1 MNELMIKQTL
11 DSREVT
17 EMMGVNHYDLLKKI
31 EGAKDRKG
39 YMQIITERH
48 LSVSE
53 YFNKT
58 SYKDTSGKENKNYQV
73 NKKGCE
79 LIAHKITGEKGVIF
93 TLKYIAKFHAMEE
106 QLQKTTIELQV
117 LKVKELENQ
126 VKKLEEVNK
135 ELEKSTQ
142 EAKSMM
148 KLSHKNK
155 LDFNRMIKSV
165 VANKEEEKTLKAWV
179 LAVNN
184 AAQWQDI
191 PVCKYQKVAQDIL
204 NIAPLV
210 STKTFEQ
217 LKLF

>member
-1 MNELMIKQTL
+1 MNELILKQTL
-11 DSREVT
+11 DSREVA
-17 EMMGVNHYDLLKKI
+17 EMMNINHKDLIKKL

-39 YMQIITERH
+39 YMQIINERH
-48 LSVSE
+48 LSPVE
-53 YFNKT
+53 YFIQST
-58 SYKDTSGKENKNYQV
+58 YKDAKGEERKNYQIT
-73 NKKGCE
+73 KKGCE

-93 TLKYIAKFHAMEE
+93 TLKYIEKFHAMED

-142 EAKSMM
+142 EAKNMM

>member
-1 MNELMIKQTL
+1 MNEIIAKQTL
-11 DSREVT
+11 DSREVA
-17 EMMGVNHYDLLKKI
+17 EMMDTRHDNLLKKI
-31 EGAKDRKG
+31 DNINKDLTDLNFK
-39 YMQIITERH
+39 
-48 LSVSE
+48 VSE
-53 YFNKT
+53 YWIEKT
-58 SYKDTSGKENKNYQV
+58 YKDASGKENRGLEITR
-73 NKKGCE
+73 KGCE
-79 LIAHKITGEKGVIF
+79 FLANKTIGKKGNVF
-93 TLKYIAKFHAMEE
+93 TYKYIERFHAMED
-106 QLQKTTIELQV
+106 QLQKTTIELQIQE
-117 LKVKELENQ
+117 LKELTSKAES
-126 VKKLEEVNK
+126 L
-135 ELEKSTQ
+135 
-142 EAKSMM
+142 M

-191 PVCKYQKVAQDIL
+191 PVCKYQKVAQNIL

>member
-1 MNELMIKQTL
+1 MNEIITKQTL
-11 DSREVT
+11 DSREVA
-17 EMMGVNHYDLLKKI
+17 EMVDMEHKLLLRKI
-31 EGAKDRKG
+31 YGSKDRNG
-39 YMQIITERH
+39 YITI
-48 LSVSE
+48 LSKNQME
-53 YFNKT
+53 PTKYFIEST
-58 SYKDTSGKENKNYQV
+58 YIDAQGKERKNCQIT
-73 NKKGCE
+73 KIGCE
-79 LIAHKITGEKGVIF
+79 LIAHKITGEKGILF
-93 TLKYIAKFHAMEE
+93 TARYVEKFHAMEE
-106 QLQKTTIELQV
+106 QLQETTIA
-117 LKVKELENQ
+117 LKVKGLENQ
-126 VKKLEEVNK
+126 VKKLEKVNE

-142 EAKSMM
+142 EAKTMM

-155 LDFNRMIKSV
+155 LDFNGMIKSV

>member
-1 MNELMIKQTL
+1 MNELIVKQTL
-11 DSREVT
+11 DSREVA
-17 EMMGVNHYDLLKKI
+17 EMVDMEHKLLLRKI
-31 EGAKDRKG
+31 YGSKDRNG
-39 YMQIITERH
+39 YITI
-48 LSVSE
+48 LSKNQME
-53 YFNKT
+53 PTKYFIEST
-58 SYKDTSGKENKNYQV
+58 YIDAQGKERKNCQIT
-73 NKKGCE
+73 KIGCE
-79 LIAHKITGEKGVIF
+79 LIAHKITGEKGILF
-93 TLKYIAKFHAMEE
+93 TARYIEKFHAMEE
-106 QLQKTTIELQV
+106 QLQETTIA

-126 VKKLEEVNK
+126 VKKLEEVNQ
-135 ELEKSTQ
+135 ELERSTQ
-142 EAKSMM
+142 EAKNMM

-217 LKLF
+217 QKLF

>member
-1 MNELMIKQTL
+1 MNEIIVKQTL
-11 DSREVT
+11 DSREVA
-17 EMMGVNHYDLLKKI
+17 EMMDTRHDNLIKKI
-31 EGAKDRKG
+31 DNINKDLTDLNFK
-39 YMQIITERH
+39 
-48 LSVSE
+48 VSE
-53 YFNKT
+53 YWIEKT
-58 SYKDTSGKENKNYQV
+58 YKDASGKENRGLEITR
-73 NKKGCE
+73 KGCE
-79 LIAHKITGEKGVIF
+79 FLANKTTGKKGNVF
-93 TLKYIAKFHAMEE
+93 TYKYIERFHAMEE
-106 QLQKTTIELQV
+106 QLQKTTIELQIQE
-117 LKVKELENQ
+117 LKELTSKAES
-126 VKKLEEVNK
+126 L
-135 ELEKSTQ
+135 
-142 EAKSMM
+142 M

-184 AAQWQDI
+184 ATQWQDI

>member
-1 MNELMIKQTL
+1 MNKLITKQTL
-11 DSREVT
+11 DSREVA
-17 EMMGVNHYDLLKKI
+17 EMMDTRHDNLIKKI
-31 EGAKDRKG
+31 DNINKDLTDLNFK
-39 YMQIITERH
+39 
-48 LSVSE
+48 VSE
-53 YFNKT
+53 YWIEKT
-58 SYKDTSGKENKNYQV
+58 YKDASGKENRGLEITR
-73 NKKGCE
+73 KGCE
-79 LIAHKITGEKGVIF
+79 FLANKTTGKKGNVF
-93 TLKYIAKFHAMEE
+93 TYKYIERFHAMEE
-106 QLQKTTIELQV
+106 QLQKTTIELQIQE
-117 LKVKELENQ
+117 LKELTSKAES
-126 VKKLEEVNK
+126 L
-135 ELEKSTQ
+135 
-142 EAKSMM
+142 M

-191 PVCKYQKVAQDIL
+191 PVCKYQMVAQDIL

>member
-1 MNELMIKQTL
+1 MNEIIAKQTL
-11 DSREVT
+11 DSREVA

-53 YFNKT
+53 YFIKT
-58 SYKDTSGKENKNYQV
+58 SYKDASGKENKNYQIT
-73 NKKGCE
+73 KKGCE

-93 TLKYIAKFHAMEE
+93 TLKYIEKFHAMEE

-142 EAKSMM
+142 EAKNMM

>member
-11 DSREVT
+11 DSREVA

-73 NKKGCE
+73 TKKGCE

-93 TLKYIAKFHAMEE
+93 TLKYIEKFHAMEE

-126 VKKLEEVNK
+126 VLISG
-135 ELEKSTQ
+135 KSI
-142 EAKSMM
+142 SR
-148 KLSHKNK
+148 S
-155 LDFNRMIKSV
+155 
-165 VANKEEEKTLKAWV
+165 
-179 LAVNN
+179 
-184 AAQWQDI
+184 
-191 PVCKYQKVAQDIL
+191 
-204 NIAPLV
+204 
-210 STKTFEQ
+210 
-217 LKLF
+217 

>member
-1 MNELMIKQTL
+1 MNELIVKQTL
-11 DSREVT
+11 DSREVA
-17 EMMGVNHYDLLKKI
+17 EMMGIEHYKLLRKI
-31 EGAKDRKG
+31 EGSTDRKG
-39 YMQIITERH
+39 YIQIITEAQMG
-48 LSVSE
+48 VSE
-53 YFNKT
+53 YFTKT
-58 SYKDTSGKENKNYQV
+58 SYKDTSGKENKSYQIT
-73 NKKGCE
+73 KKGCE

-93 TLKYIAKFHAMEE
+93 TLKYIEKFHAMEE
-106 QLQKTTIELQV
+106 QLQKTTIELQIQE
-117 LKVKELENQ
+117 LKELTSKAES
-126 VKKLEEVNK
+126 L
-135 ELEKSTQ
+135 
-142 EAKSMM
+142 M
-148 KLSHKNK
+148 KLSHKNN

>member
-1 MNELMIKQTL
+1 MNEIIVKQTL
-11 DSREVT
+11 DSREVA
-17 EMMGVNHYDLLKKI
+17 EMMDTRHDNLIKKI
-31 EGAKDRKG
+31 DNINKDLTDLNFK
-39 YMQIITERH
+39 
-48 LSVSE
+48 VSE
-53 YFNKT
+53 YWIEKT
-58 SYKDTSGKENKNYQV
+58 YKDASGKENRGLEITR
-73 NKKGCE
+73 KGCE
-79 LIAHKITGEKGVIF
+79 FLANKTTGKKGNVF
-93 TLKYIAKFHAMEE
+93 TYKYIERFHAMEE
-106 QLQKTTIELQV
+106 QLQKTTIELQIQE
-117 LKVKELENQ
+117 LKELTSKAES
-126 VKKLEEVNK
+126 L
-135 ELEKSTQ
+135 
-142 EAKSMM
+142 M

>member
-1 MNELMIKQTL
+1 MNELIVKQTL
-11 DSREVT
+11 DSREVA
-17 EMMGVNHYDLLKKI
+17 EMMGIEHYKLLRKI
-31 EGAKDRKG
+31 EGSTDRKG
-39 YMQIITERH
+39 YIQIITEAQMG
-48 LSVSE
+48 LSE
-53 YFNKT
+53 YFIKT
-58 SYKDTSGKENKNYQV
+58 SYKDASGKENKNYQIT
-73 NKKGCE
+73 KKGCE

-93 TLKYIAKFHAMEE
+93 TLKYIEKFHAMEE

-117 LKVKELENQ
+117 LKVKELE
-126 VKKLEEVNK
+126 
-135 ELEKSTQ
+135 KSTQ
-142 EAKSMM
+142 EAKTMM

>member
-11 DSREVT
+11 DSREVA
-17 EMMGVNHYDLLKKI
+17 EMMDVNHYDLLKKI

-73 NKKGCE
+73 TKKGCE

-93 TLKYIAKFHAMEE
+93 TLKYIEKFHAMEE

>member
-1 MNELMIKQTL
+1 MNEIIVKQTL
-11 DSREVT
+11 DSREVA
-17 EMMGVNHYDLLKKI
+17 EMVDMEHKLLLRKI
-31 EGAKDRKG
+31 YGSKDRNG
-39 YMQIITERH
+39 YITI
-48 LSVSE
+48 LSKNQME
-53 YFNKT
+53 PAKYFIEST
-58 SYKDTSGKENKNYQV
+58 YIDAQGKERKNCQIT
-73 NKKGCE
+73 KIGCE
-79 LIAHKITGEKGVIF
+79 LIAHKITGEKGILF
-93 TLKYIAKFHAMEE
+93 TARYVEKFHAMEE
-106 QLQKTTIELQV
+106 QLQEATIA
-117 LKVKELENQ
+117 LKVKGLENQ

-142 EAKSMM
+142 EAKNMM

>member
-1 MNELMIKQTL
+1 MNELITKQTL
-11 DSREVT
+11 DSREVA
-17 EMMGVNHYDLLKKI
+17 EMVDMEHKLLLRKI
-31 EGAKDRKG
+31 YGSKDRNG
-39 YMQIITERH
+39 YITI
-48 LSVSE
+48 LSKNQME
-53 YFNKT
+53 PTKYFIEST
-58 SYKDTSGKENKNYQV
+58 YVDAQGKERKNCQIT
-73 NKKGCE
+73 KIGCE
-79 LIAHKITGEKGVIF
+79 LIAHKITGEKGILF
-93 TLKYIAKFHAMEE
+93 TARYIEKFHAMEE
-106 QLQKTTIELQV
+106 QLQEITIA

>member
-1 MNELMIKQTL
+1 MNEIIVKQTL
-11 DSREVT
+11 DSREVA
-17 EMMGVNHYDLLKKI
+17 EMVDMEHKLLLRKI
-31 EGAKDRKG
+31 YGSKDRNG
-39 YMQIITERH
+39 YITI
-48 LSVSE
+48 LSKNQME
-53 YFNKT
+53 PAKYFIEST
-58 SYKDTSGKENKNYQV
+58 YIDAQGKERKNCQIT
-73 NKKGCE
+73 KIGCE
-79 LIAHKITGEKGVIF
+79 LIAHKITGEKGILF
-93 TLKYIAKFHAMEE
+93 TARYVEKFHAMEE
-106 QLQKTTIELQV
+106 QLQETTIV

-126 VKKLEEVNK
+126 VKKLEKVNK
-135 ELEKSTQ
+135 DLEKSTQ

>member
-1 MNELMIKQTL
+1 MNEIIVKQTL
-11 DSREVT
+11 DSREVA
-17 EMMGVNHYDLLKKI
+17 EMIGIEHYKLLRKI
-31 EGAKDRKG
+31 EGSTDRKG
-39 YMQIITERH
+39 YMQIVNESH
-48 LSVSE
+48 LGVVE
-53 YFNKT
+53 YFVQST
-58 SYKDTSGKENKNYQV
+58 YKDAKGEERKNYQIT
-73 NKKGCE
+73 KKGCE

-93 TLKYIAKFHAMEE
+93 TLKYIEKFHTMEE

-142 EAKSMM
+142 EAKNMM

>member
-1 MNELMIKQTL
+1 MNEIMIKQTL
-11 DSREVT
+11 DSREVA
-17 EMMGVNHYDLLKKI
+17 EMVDMEHKLLLRKI
-31 EGAKDRKG
+31 YGSKDRNG
-39 YMQIITERH
+39 YITI
-48 LSVSE
+48 LSKNQME
-53 YFNKT
+53 PTKYFIEST
-58 SYKDTSGKENKNYQV
+58 YIDAQGKERKNCQIT
-73 NKKGCE
+73 KIGCE
-79 LIAHKITGEKGVIF
+79 LIAHKITGEKGILF
-93 TLKYIAKFHAMEE
+93 TARYVEKFHAMEE
-106 QLQKTTIELQV
+106 QLQEITIA

-135 ELEKSTQ
+135 ELKKSTQ
-142 EAKSMM
+142 EAKNMM

>member
-1 MNELMIKQTL
+1 MDEIIVKQTL
-11 DSREVT
+11 DSREVA
-17 EMMGVNHYDLLKKI
+17 EMVDMEHKLLLRKI
-31 EGAKDRKG
+31 YGSKDRNG
-39 YMQIITERH
+39 YITI
-48 LSVSE
+48 LSKNQME
-53 YFNKT
+53 PTKYFIEST
-58 SYKDTSGKENKNYQV
+58 YIDAQGKERKNCQIT
-73 NKKGCE
+73 KIGCE
-79 LIAHKITGEKGVIF
+79 LIAHKITGEKGILF
-93 TLKYIAKFHAMEE
+93 TARYIEKFHAMEE
-106 QLQKTTIELQV
+106 QLQETTIA
-117 LKVKELENQ
+117 LKVKGLENQ
-126 VKKLEEVNK
+126 VKKLEKVNK

-142 EAKSMM
+142 EAKNMM

-210 STKTFEQ
+210 STKTCEQ

>member
-1 MNELMIKQTL
+1 MNELITKQTL
-11 DSREVT
+11 DSREVA
-17 EMMGVNHYDLLKKI
+17 EMIGIEHYKLLRKI
-31 EGAKDRKG
+31 EGSTDRKG
-39 YMQIITERH
+39 YMQIVNESH
-48 LSVSE
+48 LGVVE
-53 YFNKT
+53 YFVQST
-58 SYKDTSGKENKNYQV
+58 YKDAKGEERKNYQIT
-73 NKKGCE
+73 KKGCE

-93 TLKYIAKFHAMEE
+93 TLKYIEKFHAMED

-117 LKVKELENQ
+117 LKVKELEKQ
-126 VKKLEEVNK
+126 VKKLEKVNK

-142 EAKSMM
+142 EAKTMM

>member
-1 MNELMIKQTL
+1 MNELITKQTL
-11 DSREVT
+11 DSREVA
-17 EMMGVNHYDLLKKI
+17 EMVDMEHKLLLRKI
-31 EGAKDRKG
+31 YGSKDRNG
-39 YMQIITERH
+39 YITI
-48 LSVSE
+48 LSKNQME
-53 YFNKT
+53 PTKYFIEST
-58 SYKDTSGKENKNYQV
+58 YIDAQGKERKNCQIT
-73 NKKGCE
+73 KIGCE
-79 LIAHKITGEKGVIF
+79 LIAHKITGEKGILF
-93 TLKYIAKFHAMEE
+93 TARYIEKFHAMEE
-106 QLQKTTIELQV
+106 QLQETTIA

-184 AAQWQDI
+184 ATQWQDI

>member
-11 DSREVT
+11 DSREVA

-73 NKKGCE
+73 TKKGCE

-93 TLKYIAKFHAMEE
+93 TLKYIEKFHAMEE
-106 QLQKTTIELQV
+106 QLQKTTIV

>member
-1 MNELMIKQTL
+1 MNELIVKQTL
-11 DSREVT
+11 DSREVA
-17 EMMGVNHYDLLKKI
+17 EMMGIEHYKLLRKI
-31 EGAKDRKG
+31 EGSTDRKG
-39 YMQIITERH
+39 YIQIINESH
-48 LSVSE
+48 LGVVE
-53 YFNKT
+53 YFVQST
-58 SYKDTSGKENKNYQV
+58 YKDAKGEERKNYQV
-73 NKKGCE
+73 TKKGCE
-79 LIAHKITGEKGVIF
+79 LIAHKITGEKGVMF
-93 TLKYIAKFHAMEE
+93 TLKYIEKFHVMEE

-142 EAKSMM
+142 EAKTMM

>member
-1 MNELMIKQTL
+1 MNELIVKQTL
-11 DSREVT
+11 DSREVA
-17 EMMGVNHYDLLKKI
+17 EMVDMEHKLLLRKI
-31 EGAKDRKG
+31 YGSKDRNG
-39 YMQIITERH
+39 YITI
-48 LSVSE
+48 LSKNQMEPAE
-53 YFNKT
+53 YFIEST
-58 SYKDTSGKENKNYQV
+58 YIDAQGKERKNCQIT
-73 NKKGCE
+73 KIGCE
-79 LIAHKITGEKGVIF
+79 LIAHKITGEKGILF
-93 TLKYIAKFHAMEE
+93 TARYVEKFHAMEE

-142 EAKSMM
+142 EAKNMM

-184 AAQWQDI
+184 VAQWQDI

>member
-1 MNELMIKQTL
+1 M
-11 DSREVT
+11 
-17 EMMGVNHYDLLKKI
+17 LKVK
-31 EGAKDRKG
+31 R
-39 YMQIITERH
+39 
-48 LSVSE
+48 
-53 YFNKT
+53 
-58 SYKDTSGKENKNYQV
+58 
-73 NKKGCE
+73 
-79 LIAHKITGEKGVIF
+79 EKGILF
-93 TLKYIAKFHAMEE
+93 TARYVEKFHAMEE
-106 QLQKTTIELQV
+106 QLQETTIA

-126 VKKLEEVNK
+126 VRKLEEVNK
-135 ELEKSTQ
+135 ELEMSTQ
-142 EAKSMM
+142 EAKNMM

>member
-1 MNELMIKQTL
+1 MNEIMAKQTL
-11 DSREVT
+11 DSREVA
-17 EMMGVNHYDLLKKI
+17 EMMDTRHDNLLKKI
-31 EGAKDRKG
+31 DNINKDLTDLNFK
-39 YMQIITERH
+39 
-48 LSVSE
+48 VSE
-53 YFNKT
+53 YWIEKT
-58 SYKDTSGKENKNYQV
+58 YKDASGKENRGLEITR
-73 NKKGCE
+73 KGCE
-79 LIAHKITGEKGVIF
+79 FLANKTTGKKGNMF
-93 TLKYIAKFHAMEE
+93 TYKYIEKFHAMEE

-142 EAKSMM
+142 EAKNMM